1 MPVLSNGVV
10 LQPGEIRFQEV
21 TTTETT
27 VAGVYTGSVTVPA
40 GAYLIEVAVHAVALW
55 DTGTSATGK
64 VGDVADDDGI
74 FTGIDLKATDLLA
87 GETIGAAGGRNTAG
101 GKHGADLTADAWN
114 RRYLSTERVISLI
127 VTTVGVGT
135 LGRTRLIVV
144 YTDPTTP
151 AAATKV

>member
-1 MPVLSNGVV
+1 MPFIEGSVQRAEVV
-10 LQPGEIRFQEV
+10 AAEV
-21 TTTETT
+21 TVTETT
-27 VAGVYTGSVTVPA
+27 GAGVFTGSIAVPA
-40 GAYLIEVAVHAVALW
+40 GATLLEVAVHGEALW

-87 GETIGAAGGRNTAG
+87 GETIGASGGRHTAG

-135 LGRTRLIVV
+135 LGRTR
-144 YTDPTTP
+144 
-151 AAATKV
+151 